1 MDQGFLW
8 SNPEKVQ
15 ITHIPTLSKYAK
27 ELFINIGLT
36 DHKREWYRRAGKEV
50 IRISM
55 QVSICRGIYQSKFE
69 KAQSHR
75 KCLWKK
81 TSGKQ
86 PKKEKKEKKRHWL
99 KYKDFQCQRRAVLQ
113 VGR

>member
-1 MDQGFLW
+1 MKRQKGKPFNHRKCYCFTLDMDQVFLW

-55 QVSICRGIYQSKFE
+55 QISICRGIYQSKFE
-69 KAQSHR
+69 KAHSHR
-75 KCLWKK
+75 KCLN
-81 TSGKQ
+81 
-86 PKKEKKEKKRHWL
+86 
-99 KYKDFQCQRRAVLQ
+99 
-113 VGR
+113 